1 MRIEDIAAALA
12 CEALT
17 AYDESVDIESV
28 VASDGMSEVLAFSS
42 AGCLMLTGLTNVQAV
57 RTAVVADVHAIVFVR
72 GKRPPLPV
80 LDLAREKGIPLLV
93 TSLGMFDSCGILH
106 RAGLKG
112 AM

>member
-17 AYDESVDIESV
+17 PYDKSVDLESV

-57 RTAVVADVHAIVFVR
+57 RTAVMRIRENSAACITA
-72 GKRPPLPV
+72 PPSVMNP
-80 LDLAREKGIPLLV
+80 AGRRRRSP
-93 TSLGMFDSCGILH
+93 
-106 RAGLKG
+106 RA
-112 AM
+112 